1 VRSLPVVFKAA
12 IFIFAGILKAV
23 CGRYA
28 LTQNES
34 ELIED
39 FAITG
44 ISPNVDP
51 LPANW
56 NIKPTEEIYIIRNFE
71 SERELAK
78 TSWGIIAP
86 WSKSEVEALRS
97 QSQAINARSESIHE
111 KPTFRSAFR
120 ARRCLI
126 PATGYYEW
134 ATEFGKYKTKQPV
147 FISNESGKPLAFAGI
162 YEKWISPTGEIKESA
177 AIITR
182 EAVAGLAE
190 VHHRMPVFLPRD
202 RWDHWLDKKNNDIAK
217 VRSLME
223 VSEPAVGLRFWPVSD
238 AVNSI
243 RNNGAELVKEI
254 ELGEPETLF

>member
-1 VRSLPVVFKAA
+1 M
-12 IFIFAGILKAV
+12 

-34 ELIED
+34 ELIEE

-56 NIKPTEEIYIIRNFE
+56 NIKPTEEIYVIRNNE
-71 SERELAK
+71 DNRELAT

-86 WSKSEVEALRS
+86 WSKSDVEALRS

-111 KPTFRSAFR
+111 KPTFRNAFKS
-120 ARRCLI
+120 RRCLI

-134 ATEFGKYKTKQPV
+134 ATELGKYKTKQPV
-147 FISNESGKPLAFAGI
+147 FISNESGKSLAFAGI
-162 YEKWISPTGEIKESA
+162 YEKWISPNGEIKESA

-182 EAVAGLAE
+182 EAVAGLAK

-202 RWDHWLDKKNNDIAK
+202 CWDSWLDKKNNEIAK

-223 VSEPAVGLRFWPVSD
+223 VAEPAAGLRFWPVSD

-243 RNNGAELVKEI
+243 RNNGVELINEI

>member
-1 VRSLPVVFKAA
+1 MPSLPVVLKAG
-12 IFIFAGILKAV
+12 FFSFAGILKAM

-34 ELIED
+34 ELIEE

-44 ISPNVDP
+44 ISSNIDP

-56 NIKPTEEIYIIRNFE
+56 NIKPTEEIYIIRNQKDN
-71 SERELAK
+71 RQLTTA
-78 TSWGIIAP
+78 SWGIIAP
-86 WSKSEVEALRS
+86 WSKSDVEALRS
-97 QSQAINARSESIHE
+97 QSQAINARSESIHQ
-111 KPTFRSAFR
+111 KPTFRNAFKS
-120 ARRCLI
+120 RRCLI

-134 ATEFGKYKTKQPV
+134 ATELGKYKTKQPV
-147 FISNESGKPLAFAGI
+147 FISNESGETLAFAGI
-162 YEKWISPTGEIKESA
+162 YEKWISPDGEVKESA

-182 EAVAGLAE
+182 EAVAGLAK

-202 RWDHWLDKKNNDIAK
+202 RWESWLDVTNIEIAK

-223 VSEPAVGLRFWPVSD
+223 VAEPAAGLRFWPVSE

>member
-1 VRSLPVVFKAA
+1 VLSLPVVLVAA
-12 IFIFAGILKAV
+12 IFIFAGILKAM

-28 LTQNES
+28 LTQNEA
-34 ELIED
+34 ELVEE

-51 LPANW
+51 LPVNW
-56 NIKPTEEIYIIRNFE
+56 NIKPTEKIYIIRNLE
-71 SERELAK
+71 NNRELAT

-86 WSKSEVEALRS
+86 WSKNDVDALRS

-111 KPTFRSAFR
+111 KPTFRSAFKL
-120 ARRCLI
+120 RRCLI

-134 ATEFGKYKTKQPV
+134 ATELGKYKTKQPV

-162 YEKWISPTGEIKESA
+162 FEKWISPNGEIKESA

-182 EAVAGLAE
+182 EAVAGLAK

-202 RWDHWLDKKNNDIAK
+202 RWESWLDYKNNDIAK
-217 VRSLME
+217 LRLLME
-223 VSEPAVGLRFWPVSD
+223 VSEPAAGLKFWPVSD

-243 RNNGAELVKEI
+243 RNNGADLIKEI